1 MDSFYLTDAI
11 RQAVDSGIPA
21 EEMTPPL
28 NSFEVAAYV
37 NYKREKALGPDKVRE
52 IDAERSKRSARNWN
66 HIIYLVN
73 AKEKPNGKVK
83 LTESEQFDYERMAA
97 EKDAFEEQSR
107 AEVKSGKAKRFC
119 PFIIE
124 NVETEW

>member
-66 HIIYLVN
+66 YIINCVN
-73 AKEKPNGKVK
+73 GREKPTIQ
-83 LTESEQFDYERMAA
+83 LTESEQFDYECMAE
-97 EKDAFEEQSR
+97 EKEIFEKLQRSAVERGEIKR
-107 AEVKSGKAKRFC
+107 AC
-119 PFIIE
+119 PLIFE
-124 NVETEW
+124 NAETEW